1 VRKLLIIAGFVVALE
16 GHALAASPAAARSQ
30 LESLYWREAALSQQM
45 GADRHA
51 LARLLS
57 ALELFSRDPPPPLL
71 VSPSD
76 AKGAVRA
83 MILARAIAPALESR
97 AQALARQAKA
107 LAEVRRQAA
116 VASGDLFAAES
127 AIADRQGRLDAI
139 AHDAALLNLP
149 GAGRPVARGGMAQS
163 PPARLE
169 PPTQGVVAVR
179 FGGKLEGGLRSR
191 GLAYR
196 VSPGAVVRSPAA
208 AQVVFA
214 GPLSGW
220 GQIVILRGAGG
231 RHILLSGLGKVT
243 VAPGQSVAA
252 TFPLGTMPTGGHLA
266 PELYLEVR
274 LAGEP
279 VDPAVMMNGPGLFG
293 KPRSGGEFLTRS
305 VKSGGREGAD

>member
-1 VRKLLIIAGFVVALE
+1 VRKLLIIFNLVLAL
-16 GHALAASPAAARSQ
+16 GGRAFAASPAAARSA
-30 LESLYWREAALSQQM
+30 LESLYWREAALSQQI
-45 GADRHA
+45 GDDRHA

-83 MILARAIAPALESR
+83 MILARAIAPALEVR
-97 AQALARQAKA
+97 AQALARQAQA

-149 GAGRPVARGGMAQS
+149 GARE
-163 PPARLE
+163 PAGQGATAEPRLE
-169 PPTQGVVAVR
+169 PPVQGVVATR
-179 FGGKLEGGLRSR
+179 FGGKLQGGLRSR

-196 VSPGAVVRSPAA
+196 VSPGAVVKSPAD

-220 GQIVILRGAGG
+220 GQIIILRAAAG
-231 RHILLSGLGKVT
+231 RHILLSGMGKVT
-243 VAPGQSVAA
+243 VTPGQSVAA

-274 LAGEP
+274 MAGGP
-279 VDPAVMMNGPGLFG
+279 VDPAVMMSGASPFA
-293 KPRSGGEFLTRS
+293 KPRSGGELLTRS
-305 VKSGGREGAD
+305 VKSGPREGAD